1 MHRRLG
7 RRVATLVVER
17 ATGQDVSKAKHSAP
31 SRRAGRPPTLKDVAK
46 EAGVSVGMASRVL
59 GGYGSFSEATRVRVV
74 EAARTLSYR
83 PNGVARSLRMGR
95 TKALGLAVTNISSY
109 HWINF
114 IRGVESAASDHG
126 FQVILGHTGDDPARE
141 RDHIRALYER
151 NVDGLIIAPTQEN
164 ESRIRDL
171 VDAGFPVVLTESS
184 STAIQTACINIADHR
199 AAYSA
204 TTYLLGLGHE
214 RIGMV
219 AGDQSLASGADRLR
233 GYHDALR
240 DRGIA
245 ADDTLV
251 GLGEYRFD
259 PAFAETDRL
268 MSLPDPPTALLVSNE
283 TMLGATLQH
292 LKDRG
297 VRVGEDV
304 SLIAFDDP
312 PWAAYFSPSIT
323 TIRTPRERMGAM
335 AVHMLIGMIEAGLNR
350 SVKREVRLVES
361 ELIVRESCHAR
372 S

>member
-1 MHRRLG
+1 M
-7 RRVATLVVER
+7 
-17 ATGQDVSKAKHSAP
+17 GQIVSEAKHSAP
-31 SRRAGRPPTLKDVAK
+31 IARAGRPPTLKDVAK

-59 GGYGSFSEATRVRVV
+59 GSYGSFSDATRVRVV

-83 PNGVARSLRMGR
+83 PNAVARSLRVGR

-109 HWINF
+109 HWITF
-114 IRGVESAASDHG
+114 IRGVEAAASDHG
-126 FQVILGHTGDDPARE
+126 YQVILGHTGDDPARE

-164 ESRIRDL
+164 ESRVRGL

-184 STAIQTACINIADHR
+184 ATAIQAPCINIGDHR

-219 AGDQSLASGADRLR
+219 AGDQALASGVDRLR

-240 DRGIA
+240 DRQIA
-245 ADDTLV
+245 ADDALV
-251 GLGEYRFD
+251 GYGEYRFE
-259 PAFAETDRL
+259 PAFTETDRL
-268 MSLPDPPTALLVSNE
+268 MSLADPPTALLVSNE
-283 TMLGATLQH
+283 TMLGATLQC
-292 LKDRG
+292 LKELG
-297 VRVGEDV
+297 LRVGEDV

-312 PWAAYFSPSIT
+312 PWATFVSPSIT

-335 AVHMLIGMIEAGLNR
+335 AVHMLVAMLEAGADR
-350 SVKREVRLVES
+350 VPHREVRVVES
-361 ELIVRESCHAR
+361 ELVVRESCRPR

>member
-1 MHRRLG
+1 MS
-7 RRVATLVVER
+7 E
-17 ATGQDVSKAKHSAP
+17 AKHSA
-31 SRRAGRPPTLKDVAK
+31 SSSRAGRPATLKDVAK

-59 GGYGSFSEATRVRVV
+59 GGYGSFSDATRVRVV

-83 PNGVARSLRMGR
+83 PNAVARSLRMGR

-109 HWINF
+109 HWITF

-126 FQVILGHTGDDPARE
+126 YQVILGHTGDDPARE
-141 RDHIRALYER
+141 RDHIRALYQR
-151 NVDGLIIAPTQEN
+151 NVDGLIITPTQEN

-184 STAIQTACINIADHR
+184 SAAIKTPCINIADHR

-204 TTYLLGLGHE
+204 TAYLLGLDHE

-233 GYHDALR
+233 GYRDALR
-240 DRGIA
+240 ARGIA
-245 ADDTLV
+245 IDDTLV
-251 GLGEYRFD
+251 GHGEYRFE

-268 MSLPDPPTALLVSNE
+268 MGLPDPPTALLVSNE
-283 TMLGATLQH
+283 TMLGATLQC
-292 LKDRG
+292 LKERG

-312 PWAAYFSPSIT
+312 PWASYFSPSIT
-323 TIRTPRERMGAM
+323 TIRTPRERMGTM
-335 AVHMLIGMIEAGLNR
+335 AVHMLVGMIDAGPDR
-350 SVKREVRLVES
+350 PAKREVRVVES
-361 ELIVRESCHAR
+361 ELVVRESCQVR
-372 S
+372 SQG